1 MRKLVSDVLPY
12 LSRGS
17 SYKELRRIMIVEAN
31 IFLSD
36 KDIIAAYE
44 AHARNI
50 KWFTVDEYDKRG
62 ICVPVIPKV
71 TSGYVPL
78 YYDRLRKYIP
88 TLLIRTLVEFS
99 GYTDNIDELPYD
111 IIFNRETLYIC
122 GEFSDEL
129 IDLGELMADW
139 MCSASYDQIQY
150 MVNCLEP
157 SDYVAIFKMIDE
169 RWNKLVKLKDVQYL
183 TGRIINEYQN
193 KKIFKEQPEKHVIM
207 PSTHIEEKKESIK
220 LEPELVDS
228 LNDLN
233 EYYDYEST
241 QQDEDVIGDTVTQS
255 DSLFK
260 IIWQYIIK
268 LVKHLFGKKE
278 N

>member
-12 LSRGS
+12 LSRGA

-44 AHARNI
+44 ARDRNI
-50 KWFTVDEYDKRG
+50 KWFTVDEHDKRG
-62 ICVPVIPKV
+62 ICVPVIPKM
-71 TSGYVPL
+71 TSGYIPL
-78 YYDRLRKYIP
+78 YYDRLRRYIP
-88 TLLIRTLVEFS
+88 SLLIRTLVEFS

-129 IDLGELMADW
+129 TDLGELIADW

-150 MVNCLEP
+150 MVNYLEP
-157 SDYVAIFKMIDE
+157 SDCVAIFKMIDE
-169 RWNKLVKLKDVQYL
+169 KWNKLVKLKDVQYL

-193 KKIFKEQPEKHVIM
+193 KKIFKEQPEKRVII
-207 PSTHIEEKKESIK
+207 PSNHIEPIK

-241 QQDEDVIGDTVTQS
+241 QQDEDIMGDNVTQS
-255 DSLFK
+255 DNLFK
-260 IIWQYIIK
+260 ILWQHIIK
-268 LVKHLFGKKE
+268 LIKHLMEVLKQWKKK
-278 N
+278 